1 MVIPLKLELRA
12 PFTILAAAVFLL
24 NAGCAGAKNT
34 GPGATAALQASAQLT
49 PGPNDPRIAYM
60 TARLLEE
67 MHYLQEPLDKTIS
80 RRFFDQYVQMLDV
93 VDGQRENFL
102 QSDLD
107 EFASYRTNLGD
118 YTVGSGS
125 RADLAPAY
133 EIFGRFEQRLEQH
146 TAYVT
151 GLLKQDHFN
160 FDTDERVT
168 IDREKAPWPK
178 TLAEAQKLWR
188 QELEF
193 EFLQERLDREISKT
207 NAAVALPLPKDADR
221 EISDDLLHRYNWR
234 LHSVTNWDSGNIL
247 QVYLDALAH
256 AYDPHSDYL
265 NNENAQNF
273 SISMGLTL
281 FGIGAELGE
290 DEGYCKIESLVP
302 GGPAKL
308 SKQLQ
313 VGDDIVA
320 VAQSNQ
326 PPINVVDMD
335 LPKVVDMI
343 RGPKGTQVRLTITSP
358 DHPAVNRVVTLL
370 RDEIK
375 LEDEH
380 ASADLIEAPDGHG
393 GANRI
398 GVIDLPSFYAP
409 IDVPGNEDHSAENY
423 TTVDVAKLVKKLKQE
438 KVSGIILDLRSN
450 PGGSLDEAVNFT
462 GLFIKDGPVVL
473 ARNPDGQVVVYSDSD
488 PGQLYSGPL
497 VVLVN
502 RLSASAAEIATA
514 ALQDYGRALI
524 VGDSSTFG
532 KGTVQD
538 LTSLRPFVWP
548 ATPSATNDPG
558 IVKITI
564 RKFYRVTG
572 ASTQL
577 KGVIPD
583 IVLPDPFNYSTEI
596 GESNLQ
602 YALPWDT
609 ISTPNVQ
616 FDKFNRV
623 QPYLSILRARSLE
636 RVATNQD
643 FIFVRQ
649 DIDDLKKLQADPTE
663 PLNERQALQE
673 GQKLAERDLARAA
686 ERALWPV
693 PDETKYEI
701 TMENVETN
709 GLPAPTP
716 LLATN
721 LDVTL
726 FETNANGSVTGMTTN
741 QDLIVGIKLNST
753 GTNAS
758 VATVVTQQ
766 PPDAMLD
773 ETERILQDYISL
785 SSSPHP
791 LIAN

>member
-1 MVIPLKLELRA
+1 MVISLKLKLRA
-12 PFTILAAAVFLL
+12 PFAVVAAAGFLL
-24 NAGCAGAKNT
+24 AAGCAGAKNT
-34 GPGATAALQASAQLT
+34 GPDLTAAPQASAQLT

-80 RRFFDQYVQMLDV
+80 KRFFDQYVQMLDV

-125 RADLAPAY
+125 RADLTPAY
-133 EIFGRFEQRLEQH
+133 VIFGRFEQRLEQH

-151 GLLKQDHFN
+151 ALLKQNHFT

-168 IDREKAPWPK
+168 IDRDNAPWPK
-178 TLAEAQKLWR
+178 DLAEAQKLWR
-188 QELEF
+188 QELEL

-207 NAAVALPLPKDADR
+207 NAAVVLSLPKEADR
-221 EISDDLLHRYNWR
+221 EIADDLLHRYSWR
-234 LHSVTNWDSGNIL
+234 LRSVTNWDSGNVL

-290 DEGYCKIESLVP
+290 DEGNCKVESLVP

-308 SKQLQ
+308 SKQIQ

-326 PPINVVDMD
+326 PPVNVVDMD

-343 RGPKGTQVRLTITSP
+343 RGPKGTQVRLTVTSP
-358 DHPAVNRVVTLL
+358 DHPTVNRVVTLV

-380 ASADLIEAPDGHG
+380 ASADLIQVSDGHG
-393 GANRI
+393 GAKRI

-423 TTVDVAKLVKKLKQE
+423 TTMDVAKLIKRLKQE
-438 KVSGIILDLRSN
+438 KVSGIILDLRNN

-488 PGQLYSGPL
+488 PGQLYAGPL

-514 ALQDYGRALI
+514 ALQDYGRALV

-583 IVLPDPFNYSTEI
+583 IVLPDPLSYSTEI

-609 ISTPNVQ
+609 ISSVPFN
-616 FDKFNRV
+616 KFNRV
-623 QPYLSILRARSLE
+623 QPYLPLLQAASDE

-643 FIFVRQ
+643 FIYARQ

-673 GQKLAERDLARAA
+673 RQKLAERELARAA
-686 ERALWPV
+686 ERAVRPV

-701 TMENVETN
+701 TMENIETN

-721 LDVTL
+721 QDVTL
-726 FETNANGSVTGMTTN
+726 FDTNANGSVTGMTTN
-741 QDLIVGIKLNST
+741 QDLIVGIKLNSND
-753 GTNAS
+753 TNAS
-758 VATVVTQQ
+758 VATVVTQP

-773 ETERILQDYISL
+773 ETERILEDYISL
-785 SSSPHP
+785 SSSNHP
-791 LIAN
+791 MVAN